1 MKKHIYYTTAAC
13 ISATLALSSCGKF
26 LEEYSQDEIRP
37 NSAND
42 YLELIAG
49 EIYSNTNDSNVNS
62 YLDIM
67 TDDCEEFASE
77 GGIFSVDNRNSGFGY
92 YTWQASPEHQITGT
106 LNSDQAWAFYY
117 HQILVANMIL
127 YDVDDK
133 NGTDQEKAQVKAEAH
148 MVRAFAYF
156 MLVNL
161 YGEPYDP
168 EKFPDAL
175 GVPINDLI
183 GAENKKFQRVSAAE
197 IYDLILS
204 DGENAL
210 AQFEEAGQSSSI
222 YRWNAAAA
230 NVFMSRICLYIH
242 DWDGAISYA
251 NAALGINAN
260 LWNFNTKLEE
270 EGVGD
275 AADEDNE
282 YFFRKNNPEILFS
295 FGYNNNA
302 YFASGAAGMFPAS
315 EELRAMYID
324 GDLRFDDNDG
334 AYIRYLGNS
343 FLGGGKRYCPF
354 KSNPI
359 SASYTNAYGQAI
371 RTAEAYLNRAEAY
384 AMKGGETLQNAMDDI
399 NMIRR
404 NRFTPETYK
413 ELTAASQENVI
424 IAVRDERRME
434 LCFEGHR
441 WFDLRRW
448 DRPSITHTFTPD
460 VKNPTVLE
468 TYVLEEN
475 DPAYT
480 LPIPEEVYE
489 RDTDIENISR
499 PVRNPK

>member
-1 MKKHIYYTTAAC
+1 MKKHIYSIIC
-13 ISATLALSSCGKF
+13 ISAALALSSCGKF

-49 EIYSNTNDSNVNS
+49 EIYYNTNETPVHT

-67 TDDCEEFASE
+67 TDDCEEFAKE
-77 GGIFSVDNRNSGFGY
+77 GASALFPDNRSAGFGY
-92 YTWQASPEHQITGT
+92 YTWQASPEHQFTGT

-117 HQILVANMIL
+117 HQILIANMIL

-133 NGTDQEKAQVKAEAH
+133 NGTEQEKAQTKAEAY

-230 NVFMSRICLYIH
+230 NVFMSRVCLYIH

-251 NAALGINAN
+251 NAALAANAN
-260 LWNFNTKLEE
+260 LWDFNTKLAEE
-270 EGVGD
+270 SAGD
-275 AADEDNE
+275 GSSDDH
-282 YFFRKNNPEILFS
+282 FLRSNNPEILFS
-295 FGYNNNA
+295 FGSYSGGYISELA
-302 YFASGAAGMFPAS
+302 YGMFPAS
-315 EELRAMYID
+315 TKLRSLYIE
-324 GDLRFDDNDG
+324 GDLRYDNNNG
-334 AYIRYLGNS
+334 AYIRYLGNL
-343 FLGGGKRYCPF
+343 FIGGGKRYCPY
-354 KSNPI
+354 KSYM
-359 SASYTNAYGQAI
+359 SSYTGVHSNAI

-384 AMKGGETLQNAMDDI
+384 AMKGGENLQDAIDDI

-404 NRFTPETYK
+404 NRFTPEAYK
-413 ELTAASQENVI
+413 DLTADTQEDVI
-424 IAVRDERRME
+424 TAVRDERRME

-460 VKNPTVLE
+460 AASPTILD
-468 TYVLEEN
+468 TYILEEN

-499 PVRNPK
+499 PARNPK

>member
-1 MKKHIYYTTAAC
+1 MKKHIYSIIC
-13 ISATLALSSCGKF
+13 ISAALALSSCGKF

-49 EIYSNTNDSNVNS
+49 EIYYNTNETPVHT

-67 TDDCEEFASE
+67 TDDCEEFASN
-77 GGIFSVDNRNSGFGY
+77 GGLIPSDRRNEGFGY

-117 HQILVANMIL
+117 HQILIANMIL

-133 NGTDQEKAQVKAEAH
+133 NGTEQEKAQAKAEAY

-175 GVPINDLI
+175 GVPINDLV
-183 GAENKKFQRVSAAE
+183 GSENRKFQRASAAE
-197 IYDLILS
+197 IYEQILS
-204 DGENAL
+204 DGENAI
-210 AQFEEAGQSSSI
+210 AQFGLSGQNTSI
-222 YRWNAAAA
+222 YRWNEAAA
-230 NVFMSRICLYIH
+230 NVFMSRVCLYIH
-242 DWDGAISYA
+242 DWDKAISYA
-251 NAALGINAN
+251 DDALEINAN
-260 LWNFNTKLEE
+260 LWNFNTKLAE
-270 EGVGD
+270 EGIGD
-275 AADEDNE
+275 AADEDDE

-302 YFASGAAGMFPAS
+302 FFATGATGMFPAS
-315 EELRAMYID
+315 KNLRSMYIE
-324 GDLRFDDNDG
+324 GDLRLDNNDG
-334 AYIRYLGNS
+334 AYIRYLGS
-343 FLGGGKRYCPF
+343 SLFGGGKRYCPF

-359 SASYTNAYGQAI
+359 SVSYTNAYGKAI
-371 RTAEAYLNRAEAY
+371 RTVEAYLNRAEAY
-384 AMKGGETLQNAMDDI
+384 AMKGGENLQDAIDDI

-413 ELTAASQENVI
+413 DLTAGTQEDVI
-424 IAVRDERRME
+424 TDVRDERRME

-460 VKNPTVLE
+460 IENPDIVE

-499 PVRNPK
+499 PARNPK

>member
-1 MKKHIYYTTAAC
+1 MKKHIYSIIC
-13 ISATLALSSCGKF
+13 ISAALVLSSCGKF

-49 EIYSNTNDSNVNS
+49 EIYYNTNNS
-62 YLDIM
+62 SIHTYLDIM
-67 TDDCEEFASE
+67 TDDCEEFAKE
-77 GGIFSVDNRNSGFGY
+77 GSFLSSDNRNEGFGY
-92 YTWQASPEHQITGT
+92 YTWQAAPEHPITGT
-106 LNSDQAWAFYY
+106 LNSDQSWAFYY
-117 HQILVANMIL
+117 HQILTANMIL

-133 NGTDQEKAQVKAEAH
+133 NGTEQEKAQAKAEAY

-175 GVPINDLI
+175 GVPINDLV
-183 GAENKKFQRVSAAE
+183 GSENRKFQRASAAE
-197 IYDLILS
+197 IYEQILS

-210 AQFEEAGQSSSI
+210 VQFALSGEDGSI
-222 YRWNAAAA
+222 FRWNATAA
-230 NVFMSRICLYIH
+230 NVFMSRVCLYIH

-251 NAALGINAN
+251 NAALAANAS
-260 LWNFNTKLEE
+260 LWDFNTKLSE

-275 AADEDNE
+275 DANDYEE
-282 YFFRKNNPEILFS
+282 YFFRKNNPEIVFS
-295 FGYNNNA
+295 YGYYVNG
-302 YFASGAAGMFPAS
+302 YFATGACGMFPAS
-315 EELRAMYID
+315 EQLRSMYIE
-324 GDLRFDDNDG
+324 GDLRLDNNDG
-334 AYIRYLGNS
+334 AYIRYLGS
-343 FLGGGKRYCPF
+343 TFLGGGKRYCPY
-354 KSNPI
+354 KTGYSSDTGI
-359 SASYTNAYGQAI
+359 HGKAI

-384 AMKGGETLQNAMDDI
+384 AMKGGENLQDAIDDI

-413 ELTAASQENVI
+413 ALTAGTQEDVI
-424 IAVRDERRME
+424 TAVRDERRME

-460 VKNPTVLE
+460 VASPTILD
-468 TYVLEEN
+468 TYILEEN